1 VKGIPAF
8 LMRRRSRCASA
19 AMAQPLNTGGNTMTK
34 TIRVPCRPSFE
45 LGQIVATPGALAA
58 TTNEQRLHYL
68 TRHSIG
74 DWGYVCREDYDAND
88 EAVKD
93 GGRILSAHPIDV
105 AKPCEGFGDNTLWI
119 ITEADRSVT
128 TFLLPDEY

>member
-1 VKGIPAF
+1 
-8 LMRRRSRCASA
+8 MTRS
-19 AMAQPLNTGGNTMTK
+19 
-34 TIRVPCRPSFE
+34 IFVPCRPGFK

-58 TTNEQRLHYL
+58 TTDEQRLHCL

-74 DWGYVCREDYDAND
+74 DWGQVCGDDWSLND
-88 EAVKD
+88 DAVKNGD
-93 GGRILSAHPIDV
+93 RILSAYPIDP
-105 AKPCEGFGDNTLWI
+105 AKPCKGFGDNTLWI

>member
-1 VKGIPAF
+1 
-8 LMRRRSRCASA
+8 
-19 AMAQPLNTGGNTMTK
+19 MTK
-34 TIRVPCRPSFE
+34 SIFILCRPSFE

-58 TTNEQRLHYL
+58 TTDEQRLHYL
-68 TRHSIG
+68 KRHSIG
-74 DWGYVCREDYDAND
+74 DWGYVCREDCEAND

-105 AKPCEGFGDNTLWI
+105 AKPCKGFGDNTLWI
-119 ITEADRSVT
+119 ITEGDRSVT